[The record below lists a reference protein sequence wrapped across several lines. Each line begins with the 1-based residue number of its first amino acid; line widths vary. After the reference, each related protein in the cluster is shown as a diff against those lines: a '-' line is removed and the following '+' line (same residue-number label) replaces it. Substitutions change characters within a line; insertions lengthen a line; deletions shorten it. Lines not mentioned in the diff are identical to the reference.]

1 MSNTSPAVTVLLTQV
16 ATAQALA
23 AACAMSGAKVWCVD
37 SPIGAYAVTQ
47 PNQSG
52 EQLAAALTALAKQ
65 APAVL
70 VSAHDGQIHASQ
82 WEEGAK
88 VGDLPPGLVLDG
100 APHELED
107 LLLGQT
113 SIDTLPDVVDAS
125 TISRFKAMRMLAKNA
140 RQYRTEKS

>member
-52 EQLAAALTALAKQ
+52 EQLAAALTALANKRPQ
-65 APAVL
+65 CL
-70 VSAHDGQIHASQ
+70 
-82 WEEGAK
+82 
-88 VGDLPPGLVLDG
+88 
-100 APHELED
+100 
-107 LLLGQT
+107 
-113 SIDTLPDVVDAS
+113 
-125 TISRFKAMRMLAKNA
+125 SRRMTGRFTRPSGKK
-140 RQYRTEKS
+140 EPK